1 MKKEVVLA
9 ILNDHLVSNALT
21 TIDDSTY
28 GLAGFNFSNQKNY
41 TNFILHNLIVSV
53 CSDKEAR
60 YELSLCGLILVI
72 AFIYHH
78 YTSKDNLPTS
88 NTTNTQ
94 RKSISTSKTPFI
106 LYIKV
111 SQEEYFDK
119 MATNYLTMLPLIFGR
134 WNDLKEKF
142 GSLLYDSF
150 NFLISREAR
159 FNSMNKSIWLGGNKE
174 FYDDL
179 KALAEDTHV
188 KLYPI
193 YIGGLETMKRFEEY
207 STIYNSSKIA
217 SVRKKLY
224 DIGEILKYTDIE
236 YGLRATRNGS
246 EHIQVSLHFN
256 KPHVL
261 NLGPG
266 QAQALEE
273 ILKNE
278 IYFLYF
284 LNWNTIAFSKDKRV
298 NENKTIQTIKHP
310 FSLGSDLTI
319 PIRDMQEL
327 VKLGSPQKR
336 LLEVLIHD
344 KDIRE
349 FLSRYL
355 EDIIN
360 YRKKTLDNMSK
371 LYRSISKS
379 SQTPKKNNDMIEVE
393 QIEHK
398 STMYT
403 QEDTEYDIR
412 KICSNV
418 TL

>member
-1 MKKEVVLA
+1 MTK
-9 ILNDHLVSNALT
+9 
-21 TIDDSTY
+21 
-28 GLAGFNFSNQKNY
+28 
-41 TNFILHNLIVSV
+41 
-53 CSDKEAR
+53 
-60 YELSLCGLILVI
+60 
-72 AFIYHH
+72 
-78 YTSKDNLPTS
+78 
-88 NTTNTQ
+88 
-94 RKSISTSKTPFI
+94 
-106 LYIKV
+106 
-111 SQEEYFDK
+111 
-119 MATNYLTMLPLIFGR
+119 LPLIFGR
-134 WNDLKEKF
+134 WNDFKEKF

-159 FNSMNKSIWLGGNKE
+159 FNSINKSIWLGGNKE

-179 KALAEDTHV
+179 KALAEDTHF

-193 YIGGLETMKRFEEY
+193 YIDGLDTMKRFEEY
-207 STIYNSSKIA
+207 PNICNSSKIA
-217 SVRKKLY
+217 VVRKKLY
-224 DIGEILKYTDIE
+224 EIGEILKYTDIE
-236 YGLRATRNGS
+236 YGLRATRNGN
-246 EHIQVSLHFN
+246 EPIQASLHLH

-266 QAQALEE
+266 QAKALEK

-278 IYFLYF
+278 INFLYF

-298 NENKTIQTIKHP
+298 DENKTTQTIKHP
-310 FSLGSDLTI
+310 FSLISGLTI

-327 VKLGSPQKR
+327 ANLGSPQNR
-336 LLEVLIHD
+336 LLEVLRHD

-349 FLSRYL
+349 FFSRYL

-371 LYRSISKS
+371 LYRNISKF
-379 SQTPKKNNDMIEVE
+379 SQTSKKNNIAIEFE

-398 STMYT
+398 NTVYT

>member
-1 MKKEVVLA
+1 
-9 ILNDHLVSNALT
+9 
-21 TIDDSTY
+21 
-28 GLAGFNFSNQKNY
+28 
-41 TNFILHNLIVSV
+41 
-53 CSDKEAR
+53 
-60 YELSLCGLILVI
+60 
-72 AFIYHH
+72 
-78 YTSKDNLPTS
+78 
-88 NTTNTQ
+88 
-94 RKSISTSKTPFI
+94 
-106 LYIKV
+106 
-111 SQEEYFDK
+111 
-119 MATNYLTMLPLIFGR
+119 LPLIFGR
-134 WNDLKEKF
+134 WNDFKEKF

-159 FNSMNKSIWLGGNKE
+159 FNSINKSIWLGGNKE

-179 KALAEDTHV
+179 KALAEDTHF

-193 YIGGLETMKRFEEY
+193 YIDGLDTMKRFEEY
-207 STIYNSSKIA
+207 PNICNSSKIA
-217 SVRKKLY
+217 VVRKKLY
-224 DIGEILKYTDIE
+224 EIGEILKYTDIE
-236 YGLRATRNGS
+236 YGLRATRNGN
-246 EHIQVSLHFN
+246 EPIQASLQLH

-266 QAQALEE
+266 QAKALEK

-278 IYFLYF
+278 INFLYF

-298 NENKTIQTIKHP
+298 DENKTTQTIKHP
-310 FSLGSDLTI
+310 FSLISGLTI

-327 VKLGSPQKR
+327 ANLGSPQNR
-336 LLEVLIHD
+336 LLEVLRHD

-349 FLSRYL
+349 FFSRYL

-371 LYRSISKS
+371 LYRNISKF
-379 SQTPKKNNDMIEVE
+379 SQTSKKNNVAIEFE

-398 STMYT
+398 NTVYT